1 MMRFDRFT
9 ESAQDAAQRAVEIL
23 QRYGQNQID
32 TEHFLLALIEQPQ
45 GTVSQ
50 ILDEMNV
57 STAVLSDRLD
67 YMLRTSTKTNI
78 YGGGSGQIFITPN
91 VRRIVDQAYIE
102 ANRLKDEYTSTEHIF
117 LAILNEKGTPV
128 AKLMEEFGITRAKV
142 YEIVVKMHDNKNAP
156 VQNKDSRYKN
166 LQKYSR
172 DLTDQAREG
181 KLDPVIGRNVEILRL
196 MQILC
201 RRTKNNPVLIGEA
214 GVGKTAIVEGLAQK
228 IVANDVP
235 ELLSGKKVISL
246 DMGALVAGSK
256 FRGEFEER
264 LKAIIDE
271 VKKSNGEVILFIDE
285 LHTVVGAGASQGA
298 VDASNML
305 KPALS
310 RGELQC
316 IGATTLDEYR
326 KYIEKDTALER
337 RFAPIYV
344 EEPSENSTIE
354 MLHGLKDK
362 YEQHHKVIYKDDALQ
377 AAVRLSSRYVTDRK
391 FPDKAIDLIDEA
403 GAKLRVALYSLP
415 PDLKEMKNEIDR

>member
-181 KLDPVIGRNVEILRL
+181 KLDPV
-196 MQILC
+196 
-201 RRTKNNPVLIGEA
+201 
-214 GVGKTAIVEGLAQK
+214 
-228 IVANDVP
+228 
-235 ELLSGKKVISL
+235 
-246 DMGALVAGSK
+246 
-256 FRGEFEER
+256 
-264 LKAIIDE
+264 
-271 VKKSNGEVILFIDE
+271 
-285 LHTVVGAGASQGA
+285 
-298 VDASNML
+298 
-305 KPALS
+305 
-310 RGELQC
+310 
-316 IGATTLDEYR
+316 
-326 KYIEKDTALER
+326 
-337 RFAPIYV
+337 
-344 EEPSENSTIE
+344 
-354 MLHGLKDK
+354 
-362 YEQHHKVIYKDDALQ
+362 
-377 AAVRLSSRYVTDRK
+377 
-391 FPDKAIDLIDEA
+391 
-403 GAKLRVALYSLP
+403 
-415 PDLKEMKNEIDR
+415 